1 MRKVRR
7 IPQENADVATVEYET
22 CPDAS
27 VADKP
32 AGRNA
37 DKWAVNLTDELS
49 AVALASVTDRAASD
63 RW

>member
-1 MRKVRR
+1 M
-7 IPQENADVATVEYET
+7 ATVEYET